1 MGLET
6 YFNKPIM
13 VADDLPNMRAD
24 LTNILKSI
32 GFTNIKEASD
42 GRVAWDELRSQ
53 AQYGDPY
60 AIIFTDI
67 NMPRMNGL
75 ALLKSLRGSETYQ
88 KTPIFMV
95 STENE
100 KEIILK
106 AIIDGATDYII
117 KPFTPELVRGKLLAR
132 IK

>member
-1 MGLET
+1 
-6 YFNKPIM
+6 M

-24 LTNILKSI
+24 LTNILRAI
-32 GFTNIKEASD
+32 GFTNIKEVSD
-42 GRVAWDELRSQ
+42 GRSALDELRSQ

-60 AIIFTDI
+60 AIVFTDI

-75 ALLKSLRGSETYQ
+75 ALLKSLRTSETYQ

-117 KPFTPELVRGKLLAR
+117 KPFSPEIVREKLLTR

>member
-1 MGLET
+1 
-6 YFNKPIM
+6 
-13 VADDLPNMRAD
+13 
-24 LTNILKSI
+24 
-32 GFTNIKEASD
+32 
-42 GRVAWDELRSQ
+42 
-53 AQYGDPY
+53 
-60 AIIFTDI
+60 
-67 NMPRMNGL
+67 
-75 ALLKSLRGSETYQ
+75 
-88 KTPIFMV
+88 MV

>member
-13 VADDLPNMRAD
+13 VADDLPNMRLD
-24 LTNILKSI
+24 LIAILKSL
-32 GFTNIKEASD
+32 GFTNIKETAD
-42 GRVAWDELRSQ
+42 GKAAWDELRVQ

-75 ALLKSLRGSETYQ
+75 ALLKVLRNSESYQ

-95 STENE
+95 STDNE
-100 KEIILK
+100 KETILK

-117 KPFTPELVRGKLLAR
+117 KPYNSTTVKEKIQAR
-132 IK
+132 LK